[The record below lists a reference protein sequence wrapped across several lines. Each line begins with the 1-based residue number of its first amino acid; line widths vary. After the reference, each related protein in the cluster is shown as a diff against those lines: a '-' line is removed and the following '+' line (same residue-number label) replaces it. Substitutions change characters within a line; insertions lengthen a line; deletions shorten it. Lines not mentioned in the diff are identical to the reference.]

1 MQFFNVSGTRLA
13 CFTRLFKTNSGWPR
27 GNPSPCFLG
36 CKCFAQKF
44 GAGLGTLISQHFC
57 SRGEVPW
64 ANPHQWPA
72 ANNGPSVSTMDRAQT
87 SQKCRNCTKT
97 KIDLF
102 CFLSKQDMMKLYVDA
117 QRKRDQK
124 SMIRVFPLGHA
135 FRLPWGIFHTLQWQ
149 CTYQVSYTHVT
160 TKLQPFAEMIYFALP
175 SFGSKSHQPTMEPW
189 NRRKFPH

>member
-1 MQFFNVSGTRLA
+1 MDGKMVDFQAIFQVKVCFIMQFFNVSGTRLA

-87 SQKCRNCTKT
+87 SAEMQNARRLRSMIFFASCPSKIWWNCTLMPNVKGI
-97 KIDLF
+97 KNLWSVS
-102 CFLSKQDMMKLYVDA
+102 FL
-117 QRKRDQK
+117 
-124 SMIRVFPLGHA
+124 
-135 FRLPWGIFHTLQWQ
+135 
-149 CTYQVSYTHVT
+149 
-160 TKLQPFAEMIYFALP
+160 
-175 SFGSKSHQPTMEPW
+175 
-189 NRRKFPH
+189 